1 MGETM
6 LEEEVSFDND
16 EYWKEKIQKAE
27 ELNWNPFTTDEGIIK
42 YFEHCLRKGNRFFFN
57 HPLIPIII
65 KNFEKHSI
73 TIHKG
78 ERLYRARIDEKG
90 VFAKQAWDAYRYE
103 TNNNLI
109 EQNKNNAD
117 LVRWFEDE
125 NEEIRNQE
133 GHRQF
138 CEREATGFEGYDA
151 IGSGAPPM
159 EKASSGRCNPE
170 NVVFL
175 YASNNPETAVAE
187 IRPYRKDSISIATLV
202 TNRDLKLV
210 DFYYEF
216 DEKGKVIVKDELQNL
231 MKKAFSRVNKGN
243 KEEYLVTQYLTSL
256 AENEGFDGIRFR
268 SSLVENGMNYVIFNP
283 ENCTVISSE
292 VVILNNV
299 TYDLFWILR
308 EARKGDA
315 P

>member
-1 MGETM
+1 M
-6 LEEEVSFDND
+6 LEKEVSFDD
-16 EYWKEKIQKAE
+16 EDYWEKKIQKAE
-27 ELNWNPFTTDEGIIK
+27 ELNWDSFTTDEGIIK
-42 YFEHCLRKGNRFFFN
+42 YFEHCLRKGNRFFFK

-73 TIHKG
+73 TIYKG
-78 ERLYRARIDEKG
+78 KRIYRARIDEKG

-117 LVRWFEDE
+117 VVRWFEDE

-133 GHRQF
+133 GYRQF
-138 CEREATGFEGYDA
+138 REREATGFEGYDA

-159 EKASSGRCNPE
+159 EKASAGRCNPE

-175 YASNNPETAVAE
+175 YASNDPETAVAE
-187 IRPYRKDSISIATLV
+187 IRPYIKDSISIATLII
-202 TNRDLKLV
+202 NKDLKLV

-216 DEKGKVIVKDELQNL
+216 DDRSIVIKRDMLRDL
-231 MKKAFSRVNKGN
+231 IRRSFSTVNKGN
-243 KEEYLVTQYLTSL
+243 KNEYLITQYLTLL
-256 AENEGFDGIRFR
+256 AKNEGFDGIRFR
-268 SSLVENGMNYVIFNP
+268 SSLVEDGENYVIFAP
-283 ENCTVISSE
+283 ENCKVVSSE

-299 TYDLFWILR
+299 KYDLFWILR
-308 EARKGDA
+308 EARKGDV